1 MKAKNALVLFAVML
15 ALASAAAIGIIIP
28 ENYPMPEAVQPQ
40 ASNVAPVAPQA
51 PVPVAPQPGHPGGIY
66 TQFLVTCYGP
76 FKLSSAPKA
85 ISVVN
90 GKIEVLGHGHISKD
104 KLSGSVDFACDTRET
119 ANVLVNV
126 TTQSED
132 VKTFYITV
140 STQPGVEVGVAA
152 DGGDQIKHVTPGVWV
167 ATTSSDSDN
176 TLNLNFTIYGQ
187 PISSGYRY
195 VTVTITEM

>member
-1 MKAKNALVLFAVML
+1 MKAKNALILFAVML

-76 FKLSSAPKA
+76 IRLADEPNA
-85 ISVVN
+85 IKPN
-90 GKIEVLGHGHISKD
+90 GDVLGHGHISKD
-104 KLSGSVDFACDTRET
+104 NLTGSVDFACDTRET
-119 ANVLVNV
+119 AHVLVNV
-126 TTQSED
+126 TSNSED
-132 VKTFYITV
+132 VKTLYITV
-140 STQPGVEVGVAA
+140 STQPGVEVNVAPYNKTTTEV
-152 DGGDQIKHVTPGVWV
+152 KHVTPGVWV
-167 ATTSSDSDN
+167 ANIKNNSTA
-176 TLNLNFTIYGQ
+176 NLEFYIYGQ

-195 VTVTITEM
+195 VTVTITQM